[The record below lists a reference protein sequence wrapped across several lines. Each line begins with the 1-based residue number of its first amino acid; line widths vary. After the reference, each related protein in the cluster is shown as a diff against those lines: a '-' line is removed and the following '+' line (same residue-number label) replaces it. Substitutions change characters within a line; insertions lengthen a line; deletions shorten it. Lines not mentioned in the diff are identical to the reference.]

1 MHLILLAFGAVA
13 LLLFL
18 ILAVRMHAFLAM
30 LISAFAMGL
39 AAGMK
44 PAAVLKSIQFGF
56 GDALG
61 FIAVVLGLGA
71 MIGAYLEHSG
81 GGRALADWL
90 IGKFGQE
97 RAAWALMVA
106 AFLVGMPIFFEVGF
120 IILVPLVYSLTREGK
135 RSLLVYGLAM
145 TAPLTILHSLVPPH
159 PAPAAAAQLL
169 GADLGHAILYGVLLS
184 VPMTLISGMWYGQW
198 IAKRITV
205 PLPAAALE
213 IQPERTGNPPS
224 VLVVTML
231 LVLPVALILLATL
244 WPKNEVL
251 GLLGHPFSALLVT
264 LVGAMVLLGSARG
277 LNRDQITALAN
288 KALGP
293 TASLLLI
300 MGAGGGMKQIIV
312 DTGAGAMAGK
322 MLAATQISPLVVA
335 FLMAAVLRIAQ
346 GSATVAII
354 TAAGIMAP
362 IVKVMPGYRP
372 DMMYLSLCCGGTS
385 LSIVNDAGFWI
396 VNQYFGLTVPQT
408 LKTWTAMKLV
418 SGLVGFGIVLGI
430 NAFL

>member
-1 MHLILLAFGAVA
+1 LHLILLAFGAVA
-13 LLLFL
+13 FLIFL
-18 ILAVRMHAFLAM
+18 ILALRMHAFLAM
-30 LISAFAMGL
+30 LISAFALGL

-44 PAAVLKSIQFGF
+44 PATVLKSIQAGF

-184 VPMTLISGMWYGQW
+184 IPMTLVSGMLYGQW

-213 IQPERTGNPPS
+213 APPEQVAHPPS

-231 LVLPVALILLATL
+231 LTLPVFLILLATI
-244 WPKNEVL
+244 WPKNEILV
-251 GLLGHPFSALLVT
+251 LLGHPFSALLVT
-264 LVGAMVLLGSARG
+264 LIASMILLGSARG
-277 LNRDQITALAN
+277 LSRDQITTLAN
-288 KALGP
+288 KALAP

-300 MGAGGGMKQIIV
+300 MGAGGAMKQIIV
-312 DTGAGAMAGK
+312 DTGAGATMGK
-322 MLAATQISPLVVA
+322 MLAATNISPLIVA
-335 FLMAAVLRIAQ
+335 FLMAAVLRLAQ
-346 GSATVAII
+346 GSATVSII

-372 DMMYLSLCCGGTS
+372 DLMFLSLCCGGTS
-385 LSIVNDAGFWI
+385 FSIMNDAGFWI
-396 VNQYFGLTVPQT
+396 VNQYFGLTVTQT
-408 LKTWTAMKLV
+408 LKTWTAMKII
-418 SGLVGFGIVLGI
+418 SALVGFSIVLVI
-430 NAFL
+430 NALT

>member
-1 MHLILLAFGAVA
+1 
-13 LLLFL
+13 
-18 ILAVRMHAFLAM
+18 M
-30 LISAFAMGL
+30 LISSFAMGL

-44 PAAVLKSIQFGF
+44 PLAVLKSIQAGF

-169 GADLGHAILYGVLLS
+169 GANLGHTILYGVLLS
-184 VPMTLISGMWYGQW
+184 IPMTLVSGMMYGQW
-198 IAKRITV
+198 IAKRINV

-213 IQPERTGNPPS
+213 APPEQVKNPPS
-224 VLVVTML
+224 VFIVTML
-231 LVLPVALILLATL
+231 LVLPVVLILAATI
-244 WPKNEVL
+244 WPKSEVL
-251 GLLGHPFSALLVT
+251 ALLGHPFSALLVT
-264 LVGAMVLLGSARG
+264 LIGAMILLGSARG
-277 LNRDQITALAN
+277 LDRDQITALAN
-288 KALGP
+288 KALAP

-300 MGAGGGMKQIIV
+300 MGAGGALKQIIV

-335 FLMAAVLRIAQ
+335 FLMAAALRIAQ
-346 GSATVAII
+346 GSATVSII

-372 DMMYLSLCCGGTS
+372 DLMYLALCCGGTS
-385 LSIVNDAGFWI
+385 LSIVNDAGFWL

-408 LKTWTAMKLV
+408 LKTWTAMKLI
-418 SGLVGFGIVLGI
+418 SGLVGFAIVLAI
-430 NAFL
+430 NALT

>member
-1 MHLILLAFGAVA
+1 MHLIIFAFGAVA

-18 ILAVRMHAFLAM
+18 ILYVRMHAFLAM

-44 PAAVLKSIQFGF
+44 PAAVLQSIQAGF

-90 IGKFGQE
+90 IDKFGQE

-169 GADLGHAILYGVLLS
+169 GADLGHTILYGVLLS
-184 VPMTLISGMWYGQW
+184 IPMTLVSGMMYGQW
-198 IAKRITV
+198 IAKRIDV

-213 IQPERTGNPPS
+213 APPEQVKNPPS
-224 VLVVTML
+224 VFVVTML
-231 LVLPVALILLATL
+231 LVLPVVLILVATI
-244 WPKNEVL
+244 WPNSEVL
-251 GLLGHPFSALLVT
+251 ALLGHPFSALLVT
-264 LVGAMVLLGSARG
+264 LVGSMVLLGSSRG
-277 LNRDQITALAN
+277 LNREQITALAN
-288 KALGP
+288 KALAP

-300 MGAGGGMKQIIV
+300 MGAGGALKQIIV

-335 FLMAAVLRIAQ
+335 FLMAGALRIAQ
-346 GSATVAII
+346 GSATVSII

-372 DMMYLSLCCGGTS
+372 DLMYLALCCGGTS

-408 LKTWTAMKLV
+408 LKTWTAMKLI
-418 SGLVGFGIVLGI
+418 SGLVGFGIVLII
-430 NAFL
+430 NALT

>member
-1 MHLILLAFGAVA
+1 LHLIILAFGAVA

-18 ILAVRMHAFLAM
+18 ILFVRMHAFLAM

-44 PAAVLKSIQFGF
+44 PLAVLKSVQAGF

-90 IGKFGQE
+90 ISKFGQE

-169 GADLGHAILYGVLLS
+169 GADLGHTILYGVLLS
-184 VPMTLISGMWYGQW
+184 IPMTLVSGMMFGQW
-198 IAKRITV
+198 IAQRIDV

-213 IQPERTGNPPS
+213 APPEQVKNPPS
-224 VLVVTML
+224 AFVVTML
-231 LVLPVALILLATL
+231 LVLPVVLILAATI
-244 WPKNEVL
+244 WPKNQLLE
-251 GLLGHPFSALLVT
+251 LLGHPFSALLVT
-264 LVGAMVLLGSARG
+264 LLGSMVLLGSARG

-288 KALGP
+288 KSLAP

-300 MGAGGGMKQIIV
+300 MGAGGALKQIIV

-322 MLAATQISPLVVA
+322 MLAATHISPLIVA
-335 FLMAAVLRIAQ
+335 FLMAALLRLAQ
-346 GSATVAII
+346 GSATVSII

-372 DMMYLSLCCGGTS
+372 DLMYLSLCCGGTS

-408 LKTWTAMKLV
+408 LKTWTVMKLI
-418 SGLVGFGIVLGI
+418 SGLVGFAIVLAI
-430 NAFL
+430 NALT